1 MNVSVLVGSDKQ
13 LTDLVRACGAH
24 TATIEMADLKALAMA
39 GARQPDVLVVDVRE
53 RSTMPVELAEIKR
66 QHPSTGIVVVLP
78 GLDGTLV
85 LQAMRAGASECVAEP
100 VTRGELEGA
109 LSRIAAQRPSPR
121 RGDVFA
127 VIGAKGGV
135 GATTVAV
142 NVATILN
149 KVRASS
155 TLLMDLHLTY
165 GDAATFLG
173 AEPRFSAL
181 DALENMHRLDAAFLR
196 TLITQTKSGLHLLAS
211 SSHPVSTPV
220 EAARMRS
227 LIELAA
233 AEFPYVVLD
242 VPRSD
247 AAALDALEPA
257 GSIVVVANQEVATVR
272 SAARMASA
280 LEQRYGKER
289 VTVVITRFDP
299 GAEIRQQDVERVV
312 RRPVSYVFPNNYAT
326 ALASL
331 NNGRPLVLD
340 NHTKLASALTSFASQ
355 LAGLP
360 TQPAAREKE
369 KSGGLLSMFAGKR

>member
-149 KVRASS
+149 KLRASS

-165 GDAATFLG
+165 GDAATFLASQPARPVAAIARAAGNTIATRRDRLFALAERLHGPRLSRG
-173 AEPRFSAL
+173 APEDGAVSRGAPRRARVPLLFRRTKARSPRAPCRAHDRQPPVGSAL
-181 DALENMHRLDAAFLR
+181 PAR
-196 TLITQTKSGLHLLAS
+196 
-211 SSHPVSTPV
+211 
-220 EAARMRS
+220 EA
-227 LIELAA
+227 
-233 AEFPYVVLD
+233 VLD
-242 VPRSD
+242 R
-247 AAALDALEPA
+247 
-257 GSIVVVANQEVATVR
+257 
-272 SAARMASA
+272 AR
-280 LEQRYGKER
+280 RGDCR
-289 VTVVITRFDP
+289 GD
-299 GAEIRQQDVERVV
+299 
-312 RRPVSYVFPNNYAT
+312 RR
-326 ALASL
+326 
-331 NNGRPLVLD
+331 
-340 NHTKLASALTSFASQ
+340 
-355 LAGLP
+355 
-360 TQPAAREKE
+360 
-369 KSGGLLSMFAGKR
+369 

>member
-24 TATIEMADLKALAMA
+24 TATIEVADLKALAMA

-149 KVRASS
+149 KLRASS

-360 TQPAAREKE
+360 TQQAAREKE

>member
-149 KVRASS
+149 KLRASS

>member
-149 KVRASS
+149 KLRASS

-360 TQPAAREKE
+360 TQQAAREKE

>member
-85 LQAMRAGASECVAEP
+85 LQAMRAGARACVAEP

-149 KVRASS
+149 KLRASS